1 MPRRLAAKKTTPKS
15 KKSKKVEEEFEDIP
29 NGQSLLDNEAACSD
43 DSDGGEEGENETVA
57 FNQLISDFIDD
68 GEEEEQEEAPKK
80 KKAKFL
86 FDSDEEEESQGRKQ
100 EKNSVNASKK
110 SGSQKQKVGAVAKDL
125 SPPPLKANKQS
136 LAEYTAYLERKLKM
150 AKKAS
155 KRNPDPVES
164 DEVEDPEPEDQ
175 DQDEGIDGGEITAE
189 EEKEKKEAKKMAK
202 KNCQFDNFSLPSV
215 VENDLVSN
223 STTFIPK
230 YKALGGARVV
240 SCSYIEG
247 RNPKSKEFYS
257 YAAVVFTVRGDGV
270 ERKDFHMK
278 IPFKECTKIISALT
292 EFVELNPTFK

>member
-1 MPRRLAAKKTTPKS
+1 M
-15 KKSKKVEEEFEDIP
+15 
-29 NGQSLLDNEAACSD
+29 Q
-43 DSDGGEEGENETVA
+43 
-57 FNQLISDFIDD
+57 
-68 GEEEEQEEAPKK
+68 
-80 KKAKFL
+80 
-86 FDSDEEEESQGRKQ
+86 
-100 EKNSVNASKK
+100 
-110 SGSQKQKVGAVAKDL
+110 

-230 YKALGGARVV
+230 YKALGGARYPILILSISEKWYLGIFIKLWLFV
-240 SCSYIEG
+240 SI
-247 RNPKSKEFYS
+247 
-257 YAAVVFTVRGDGV
+257 
-270 ERKDFHMK
+270 
-278 IPFKECTKIISALT
+278 T
-292 EFVELNPTFK
+292 EKWI